1 MIKKSNTR
9 WYPRGVVRTVCQF
22 GPWIVISLFLV
33 AALGQADSAALAGLF
48 QSPPTVTPT
57 SEALPTPAIEIT
69 PTLTPTLEATP
80 TLTPTIEPTPTLAPT
95 ITPLP
100 TEAPDLQPSPV
111 IEPVEAPVITATMPV
126 DAGSEE
132 GDSTPVRGR
141 YPDEGSDL
149 EFEWGMLF
157 DSMALGLS
165 YVWLCCGVGFM
176 LLLPLF
182 FLALWVAVRRRRRR
196 ME

>member
-69 PTLTPTLEATP
+69 PTL
-80 TLTPTIEPTPTLAPT
+80 
-95 ITPLP
+95 
-100 TEAPDLQPSPV
+100 
-111 IEPVEAPVITATMPV
+111 VEAPVITATMPV